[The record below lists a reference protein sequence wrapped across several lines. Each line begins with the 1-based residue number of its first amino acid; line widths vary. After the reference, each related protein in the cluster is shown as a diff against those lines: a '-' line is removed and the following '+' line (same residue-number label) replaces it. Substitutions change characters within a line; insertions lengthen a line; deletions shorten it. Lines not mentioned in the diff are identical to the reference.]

1 MHQCS
6 FTVVTDH
13 NDRSVVFLLIF
24 RNAIA
29 GQSVQFTLKSLMT
42 VQNRMLFDML
52 WVEKGLVCSMCGLA
66 CCIYIP
72 NDTAPDGQLGHG
84 RTTDIIK

>member
-29 GQSVQFTLKSLMT
+29 GQWVQFTLKSLMT
-42 VQNRMLFDML
+42 VQNRML
-52 WVEKGLVCSMCGLA
+52 WVSGWL
-66 CCIYIP
+66 IYLENMKLLFVI
-72 NDTAPDGQLGHG
+72 DGVIGYIHSY
-84 RTTDIIK
+84 TDLL

>member
-6 FTVVTDH
+6 FTVVTDL

-29 GQSVQFTLKSLMT
+29 GQWVQFTLKSLMT
-42 VQNRMLFDML
+42 VQNRML
-52 WVEKGLVCSMCGLA
+52 WVSGWL
-66 CCIYIP
+66 IYLENMKLLFVI
-72 NDTAPDGQLGHG
+72 DCVIGYIHSY
-84 RTTDIIK
+84 TDLL